1 MEHVGGN
8 RALVNFD
15 YASAINKSIIIPDG
29 RRSANINI
37 SIFDDENPELDEV
50 FDVELTH
57 VELLDYSPVLPPQ
70 IGGVRKVVVT
80 IVTNDDAHGLMVIK
94 ADNPDAGSHGSRVT
108 VDEID
113 RLSVQLIIERLK
125 GEIKCPKR
133 SHFCSYL
140 LPIPKRRS
148 PSQNSQPLSITHCI
162 YRDFCSN

>member
-8 RALVNFD
+8 RALAKFD
-15 YASAINKSIIIPDG
+15 YASAKNKSIIIPDG

-37 SIFDDENPELDEV
+37 SIFNDESPELDEV

-57 VELLDYSPVLPPQ
+57 VELIDYSPVLSPQ

-94 ADNPDAGSHGSRVT
+94 AANPDAGSHGSRVT

-113 RLSVQLIIERLK
+113 SLSVNLIIERLK
-125 GEIKCPKR
+125 GGMECPKL

-140 LPIPKRRS
+140 L
-148 PSQNSQPLSITHCI
+148 SI
-162 YRDFCSN
+162 